1 MTDMTKPMQGALL
14 PAAAW
19 CAAHGVLAAILL
31 VCQGARAEAIVDGI
45 GQVALLPAA
54 MPGEN
59 RILRLSTRRE
69 GINPYLPGAYH
80 VISIRVP
87 EEALQQGWR
96 CCWIEAY
103 SRETAAALSAQYGK
117 PVAGNDADLLFDAAR
132 TESLLRQVAPG
143 IYEAPLL
150 LGSARRA
157 GNHAARLHVH
167 LYRSDDGT
175 GSEAGQCS
183 RPAGLGQR
191 SPVTSERHRFARN
204 FLDEPVLAVRF
215 MTAPAGAA
223 PGGAGVP
230 PSQLPHYAPPGR

>member
-1 MTDMTKPMQGALL
+1 MTDMTRRRAAAPACALL
-14 PAAAW
+14 AAMLSA
-19 CAAHGVLAAILL
+19 CHGAH
-31 VCQGARAEAIVDGI
+31 AEAIHDATPLAARS
-45 GQVALLPAA
+45 VAPIA
-54 MPGEN
+54 GEN
-59 RILRLSTRRE
+59 RSLRLSTRRE
-69 GINPYLPGAYH
+69 GSNPQLPGAYH

-87 EEALQQGWR
+87 EEALLQGWR

-157 GNHAARLHVH
+157 GNHAARFHVH

-175 GSEAGQCS
+175 GSGTDTGQRS
-183 RPAGLGQR
+183 RLAGLGPR
-191 SPVTSERHRFARN
+191 FPAAHERDRIARN
-204 FLDEPVLAVRF
+204 FLDEPVLTVRF
-215 MTAPAGAA
+215 MTAPAGPA

-230 PSQLPHYAPPGR
+230 PSQLPHHAPPRR

>member
-1 MTDMTKPMQGALL
+1 MMKPMHGALL

-19 CAAHGVLAAILL
+19 CAARGVLAAILL
-31 VCQGARAEAIVDGI
+31 VCQGARAEAIVDGT
-45 GQVALLPAA
+45 GQVAPLPAA

-59 RILRLSTRRE
+59 RTLMLSTRRE

-96 CCWIEAY
+96 CCWIEAF
-103 SRETAAALSAQYGK
+103 SRETAGALSAQYRK
-117 PVAGNDADLLFDAAR
+117 PVAGNDADLVFDAAR

-143 IYEAPLL
+143 IFEAPLM
-150 LGSARRA
+150 LGSVRRA
-157 GNHAARLHVH
+157 GNHAARLYVH
-167 LYRSDDGT
+167 LYRSNDDT
-175 GSEAGQCS
+175 GSDTGQGS

-191 SPVTSERHRFARN
+191 SPAASERHRFARN
-204 FLDEPVLAVRF
+204 FLDEPVLTVRF

-223 PGGAGVP
+223 QGDAGAP
-230 PSQLPHYAPPGR
+230 PSQLPHYAPPRR